1 MMAFAPGLDMWR
13 DEQLDDKWFL
23 VEWIAHFIS
32 KENMQS
38 FAASSSTTGGRLH
51 RNSYFRCIS
60 LSRKL

>member
-1 MMAFAPGLDMWR
+1 MMAFVPGLDKWR

-38 FAASSSTTGGRLH
+38 FAMSS
-51 RNSYFRCIS
+51 
-60 LSRKL
+60 